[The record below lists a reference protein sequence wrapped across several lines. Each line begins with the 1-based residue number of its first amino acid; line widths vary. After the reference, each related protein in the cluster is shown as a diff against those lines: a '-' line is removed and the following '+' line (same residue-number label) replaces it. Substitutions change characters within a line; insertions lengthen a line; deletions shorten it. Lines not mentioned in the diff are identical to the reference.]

1 MPARLTACYGNLPT
15 GFSDLK
21 ALRTARSSSNRQ
33 PPDFLML
40 RSLPLYAHTGEGA
53 LACRHTLPLGLRKS
67 FNW

>member
-1 MPARLTACYGNLPT
+1 MPARLTACYGNFPT

-33 PPDFLML
+33 LPDILIL

-53 LACRHTLPLGLRKS
+53 
-67 FNW
+67 

>member
-1 MPARLTACYGNLPT
+1 MPARLTACYGNFPT

-40 RSLPLYAHTGEGA
+40 RSLPLYVHLEKEH
-53 LACRHTLPLGLRKS
+53 RHVATLYP
-67 FNW
+67 WD